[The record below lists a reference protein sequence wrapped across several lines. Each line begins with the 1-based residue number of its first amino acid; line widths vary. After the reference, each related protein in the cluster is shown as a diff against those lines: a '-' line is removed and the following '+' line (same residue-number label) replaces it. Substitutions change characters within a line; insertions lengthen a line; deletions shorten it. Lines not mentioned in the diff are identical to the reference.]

1 MGRPRLSHETKT
13 RLLDEGVASLIEQ
26 GYHGTGIK
34 KVLDQV
40 KVPKGSFY
48 NYFESKEHFGAE
60 VIRHY
65 AGQFIDQLDAQL
77 GKPKADAFLALKK
90 CFKQIVRRFDESDQA
105 CGCLVGNL
113 GAELGA
119 GSELCREALAEA
131 MHGVQGRFAQA
142 IKRSQ
147 EQGTVRTDI
156 SADDLAEFLWNS
168 WEGALI
174 RMKIEN
180 SVQPLRKSC
189 TLVLDNF
196 FQG

>member
-13 RLLDEGVASLIEQ
+13 RLLDEGIASLIEQ

-34 KVLDQV
+34 EVLEHV
-40 KVPKGSFY
+40 NVPKGSFY

-65 AGQFIDQLDAQL
+65 AAQFFNRLDSQL
-77 GKPKADAFLALKK
+77 GKTKVDALSALKK
-90 CFKQIVRRFDESDQA
+90 FFKQAIRRFDESDHA
-105 CGCLVGNL
+105 CGCLLGNL
-113 GAELGA
+113 GAEVGA
-119 GSELCREALAEA
+119 NSELCREALAKSMQDA
-131 MHGVQGRFAQA
+131 QRRFAAA
-142 IKRSQ
+142 IKRAQ
-147 EQGTVRTDI
+147 EQGTVRKDI

-180 SVQPLRKSC
+180 SVQPLRKFC
-189 TLVLDNF
+189 VMVFDKFLPA
-196 FQG
+196 

>member
-34 KVLDQV
+34 EVLDQV

-65 AGQFIDQLDAQL
+65 AGQFLSQLDSQL
-77 GKPKADAFLALKK
+77 GKPKADALSELKK
-90 CFKQIVRRFDESDQA
+90 CFKQMIRNFEGSSQA

-119 GSELCREALAEA
+119 SSELCREALAGA
-131 MHGVQGRFAQA
+131 MHGAEQRFATT
-142 IKRSQ
+142 IKRAQ

-180 SVQPLRKSC
+180 SVQPLRKFC
-189 TLVLDNF
+189 TLVLDKF
-196 FQG
+196 L

>member
-13 RLLDEGVASLIEQ
+13 RLLDEGVASLIGQ

-34 KVLDQV
+34 EVLDQV

-65 AGQFIDQLDAQL
+65 SGKFLNQLDSQL
-77 GKPKADAFLALKK
+77 GKPKADALSALKK
-90 CFKQIVRRFDESDQA
+90 CFKQMIRCFDESDQA

-113 GAELGA
+113 GAEVGA
-119 GSELCREALAEA
+119 SSELCREALAEA
-131 MHGVQGRFAQA
+131 MHGIQQRFAQA
-142 IKRSQ
+142 ISRAQ
-147 EQGTVRTDI
+147 EQGKVRTDI
-156 SADDLAEFLWNS
+156 SADDLAEFLLNS

-180 SVQPLRKSC
+180 SVQPLRKFC

-196 FQG
+196 LQA

>member
-1 MGRPRLSHETKT
+1 MGRTRLSHETRTK
-13 RLLDEGVASLIEQ
+13 LLDEGVAMLNQQ

-34 KVLDQV
+34 EVLDRV
-40 KVPKGSFY
+40 HVPKGSFY

-65 AGQFIDQLDAQL
+65 TDRFVDQLTRDLADA
-77 GKPKADAFLALKK
+77 KTRADAFGALKR
-90 CFKQIVRRFDESDQA
+90 CFKQMICCFENDA

-119 GSELCREALAEA
+119 SSDLCRRALAESLDRIQERLA
-131 MHGVQGRFAQA
+131 AA
-142 IKRSQ
+142 IVRAQ
-147 EQGTVRTDI
+147 EQGAVRTDL
-156 SADDLAEFLWNS
+156 SAEELAEILWNG

-180 SVQPLRKSC
+180 SLAPLQRFQE
-189 TLVLDNF
+189 LVLDKILKA
-196 FQG
+196 

>member
-13 RLLDEGVASLIEQ
+13 RLLDEGVASLIGQ

-34 KVLDQV
+34 EVLDQV

-65 AGQFIDQLDAQL
+65 TGQFLSQLDSQL
-77 GKPKADAFLALKK
+77 GKPKADALSSLKK
-90 CFKQIVRRFDESDQA
+90 FFKQAIRCFDESDQA

-113 GAELGA
+113 GAEVGA
-119 GSELCREALAEA
+119 SSELCREALAES
-131 MHGVQGRFAQA
+131 MHGVQQRFAAA
-142 IKRSQ
+142 IKRAQ

-180 SVQPLRKSC
+180 SVQPLRKFC

-196 FQG
+196 LQA

>member
-34 KVLDQV
+34 EVLDRV

-65 AGQFIDQLDAQL
+65 AGQFLNQLDSQL
-77 GKPKADAFLALKK
+77 GKPKADALSALKK
-90 CFKQIVRRFDESDQA
+90 FFKQAIRCFGESDQA

-113 GAELGA
+113 GAEMGA
-119 GSELCREALAEA
+119 SSDLCREALSES
-131 MHGVQGRFAQA
+131 MHNVQQRFAIT
-142 IKRSQ
+142 IKRAQ

-156 SADDLAEFLWNS
+156 SADDLAEFVLNS

-180 SVQPLRKSC
+180 SVGPLQKFC
-189 TLVLDNF
+189 TLVLGKF
-196 FQG
+196 LQA

>member
-13 RLLDEGVASLIEQ
+13 RLLDEGVASLIGQ

-34 KVLDQV
+34 EVLDEV
-40 KVPKGSFY
+40 NVPKGSFY

-65 AGQFIDQLDAQL
+65 TGQFIDQLDTQL
-77 GKPKADAFLALKK
+77 GKRKADALSALKK
-90 CFKQIVRRFDESDQA
+90 CFKQMIRCFDESNQA

-113 GAELGA
+113 GAEVGA
-119 GSELCREALAEA
+119 RSELCREALAEA
-131 MHGVQGRFAQA
+131 MHGVQGRSAQV
-142 IKRSQ
+142 IKRAQ
-147 EQGTVRTDI
+147 DQGTVRTDI
-156 SADDLAEFLWNS
+156 SADDLAEFIWNS

-189 TLVLDNF
+189 TLVFDNF
-196 FQG
+196 LRK

>member
-13 RLLDEGVASLIEQ
+13 RLLDEGVSSLIEQ

-34 KVLDQV
+34 EVLDQV

-65 AGQFIDQLDAQL
+65 AGQFLVQLDAQL
-77 GKPKADAFLALKK
+77 GKPKADALSALKR
-90 CFKQIVRRFDESDQA
+90 CFKQMIRSFDESDQA

-119 GSELCREALAEA
+119 SSELCREAMAEA
-131 MHGVQGRFAQA
+131 MDGIQGRFAKVIERAQD
-142 IKRSQ
+142 
-147 EQGTVRTDI
+147 QGKVRTDI
-156 SADDLAEFLWNS
+156 SADDLAEFLLNS

-180 SVQPLRKSC
+180 SVGPLRKFC
-189 TLVLDNF
+189 TLVFDNF
-196 FQG
+196 LQA

>member
-13 RLLDEGVASLIEQ
+13 RLLDEGVASLIGQ

-34 KVLDQV
+34 EVLDQV

-65 AGQFIDQLDAQL
+65 AGQFLVQLDAQL
-77 GKPKADAFLALKK
+77 GKPKADALSALKR
-90 CFKQIVRRFDESDQA
+90 CFKQMIRSFDESDQA

-119 GSELCREALAEA
+119 SSELCREAMAEA
-131 MHGVQGRFAQA
+131 MHGIQGRFAQA
-142 IKRSQ
+142 IKRAQ
-147 EQGTVRTDI
+147 DQGKVRSDI
-156 SADDLAEFLWNS
+156 SADDLAEFLLNS

-180 SVQPLRKSC
+180 SVGPLRKFC
-189 TLVLDNF
+189 TLFLDKF
-196 FQG
+196 LQA

>member
-1 MGRPRLSHETKT
+1 MGRPRLSHETKK

-34 KVLDQV
+34 EVLDQV

-48 NYFESKEHFGAE
+48 NYFQSKEHFGAE

-65 AGQFIDQLDAQL
+65 AGQFIAQLDAQL
-77 GKPKADAFLALKK
+77 GKPKADALSALKK
-90 CFKQIVRRFDESDQA
+90 CFKQMIRSFEGSDQA
-105 CGCLVGNL
+105 CGCLLGNL

-119 GSELCREALAEA
+119 SSELCRLALAEA
-131 MHGVQGRFAQA
+131 MHDVQGRFAQA
-142 IKRSQ
+142 LQRAQ
-147 EQGTVRTDI
+147 RQGTVRTDI

-174 RMKIEN
+174 RMKIEK
-180 SVQPLRKSC
+180 SVGPLRKFC

-196 FQG
+196 LQA

>member
-13 RLLDEGVASLIEQ
+13 RLLDEGVASLIGQ

-34 KVLDQV
+34 EVLDQV

-65 AGQFIDQLDAQL
+65 AGQFLVQLDAQL
-77 GKPKADAFLALKK
+77 GKPKADALSALKR
-90 CFKQIVRRFDESDQA
+90 CFKQMIRSFDESDQA

-119 GSELCREALAEA
+119 SSELCRKALAAA
-131 MHGVQGRFAQA
+131 MHGIQGRFAQA
-142 IKRSQ
+142 IKRAQ
-147 EQGTVRTDI
+147 QQGTVRTDI
-156 SADDLAEFLWNS
+156 SADDLAEFLLNS

-174 RMKIEN
+174 RMKIDN
-180 SVQPLRKSC
+180 SVGPLRKFC

-196 FQG
+196 LRA

>member
-1 MGRPRLSHETKT
+1 MGRPRLSHETKK

-34 KVLDQV
+34 EVLDQV

-65 AGQFIDQLDAQL
+65 AGQFFDQLDAQL
-77 GKPKADAFLALKK
+77 GKPKADALSALKK
-90 CFKQIVRRFDESDQA
+90 CFKQMIRCFDESDQA

-119 GSELCREALAEA
+119 SSELCREALAEA
-131 MHGVQGRFAQA
+131 MHGIQGRFAQA
-142 IKRSQ
+142 IKRAQ

-156 SADDLAEFLWNS
+156 SADDLAEFLLNS

-180 SVQPLRKSC
+180 SVQPLRKFC
-189 TLVLDNF
+189 TLVFDNF
-196 FQG
+196 LQA

>member
-13 RLLDEGVASLIEQ
+13 RLLDEGVASLIGQ

-34 KVLDQV
+34 EVLDQV

-65 AGQFIDQLDAQL
+65 SGRFLNQLDSQL
-77 GKPKADAFLALKK
+77 GKPKADALSALKR
-90 CFKQIVRRFDESDQA
+90 CFKQMIRCFDDSDQA

-119 GSELCREALAEA
+119 SSELCREAMAEA
-131 MHGVQGRFAQA
+131 MDGIQGRFAKV
-142 IKRSQ
+142 IKRAQ
-147 EQGTVRTDI
+147 DQGKVRTDI
-156 SADDLAEFLWNS
+156 SADDLAEFLLNS

-180 SVQPLRKSC
+180 SVQPLRKFC

-196 FQG
+196 LQA

>member
-13 RLLDEGVASLIEQ
+13 RLLDEGVASLIGQ

-34 KVLDQV
+34 EVLDHV

-65 AGQFIDQLDAQL
+65 AGQFFDQFDAQL
-77 GKPKADAFLALKK
+77 GNPKADALAALKK
-90 CFKQIVRRFDESDQA
+90 CFKQMIRCFDESDQA

-113 GAELGA
+113 GAEVGA
-119 GSELCREALAEA
+119 SSELCREALAEA
-131 MHGVQGRFAQA
+131 MHGIQQRFAQA
-142 IKRSQ
+142 IKRAQ
-147 EQGTVRTDI
+147 QQGKVRTDI
-156 SADDLAEFLWNS
+156 SADDLAEFLLNS

-180 SVQPLRKSC
+180 SVQPLRKFC

-196 FQG
+196 LQA